1 MVRMTTQKEFQAYSK
16 LESAKPISKVLRAKP
31 RTKVDTTRP
40 IVRMMYGC
48 SVKYAFNA
56 KN

>member
-31 RTKVDTTRP
+31 RTKVDTTKP
-40 IVRMMYGC
+40 IVRMM
-48 SVKYAFNA
+48 
-56 KN
+56 